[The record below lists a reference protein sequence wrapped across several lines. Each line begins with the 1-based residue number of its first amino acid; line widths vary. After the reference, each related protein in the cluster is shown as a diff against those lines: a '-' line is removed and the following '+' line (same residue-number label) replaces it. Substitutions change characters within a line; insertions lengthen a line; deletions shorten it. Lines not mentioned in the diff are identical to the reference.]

1 MLQLTAVIREGK
13 GLTYHFF
20 DSPKTRK
27 DNVCCYNKTPV
38 FKKLKNFKGNF
49 GQPTNKQTKKRFR
62 SVNFISLKPIM
73 EEIQS
78 EGNEKKDK

>member
-49 GQPTNKQTKKRFR
+49 GQPTNKQTKKK
-62 SVNFISLKPIM
+62 VQISQFYIIKANYGGD
-73 EEIQS
+73 S
-78 EGNEKKDK
+78 E